1 MGQSLAPS
9 RAGLCPSRH
18 STCPEGGP
26 AVPADRP
33 AGHGCWLRLC
43 DHRGR
48 QGQALGRHSHS
59 CVQAVGHAGTDVG
72 LACVTGT
79 ARAWCVSRAEARVWR
94 VSRAEAQA
102 WHVSRARPEAEAA
115 RAGVWPAPH
124 QGLCGQGSWRQGP
137 SVNVPAPGRSRSP
150 TCHAQRPPWNCRHE
164 HEATKRLTRDGPSP
178 KDGGA
183 QVRPAALIKLQRGRN
198 IFEYK

>member
-33 AGHGCWLRLC
+33 VGRGCWLRLC

-59 CVQAVGHAGTDVG
+59 CVQAVGRAGTDAG

-79 ARAWCVSRAEARVWR
+79 AR
-94 VSRAEAQA
+94 A